1 MIQSMGLPAE
11 KHRCTVEE
19 YLHLERDAL
28 ERHEFHDG
36 EVLSMAGGAYFHSLI
51 NANVGGEVRNALR
64 GKPCRVLDSNLKVGI
79 ASTRSFVYPD
89 TTILC
94 GTPRFDPRDP
104 SGQTVSNPR
113 VVIEVLSPTT
123 EAYDRGEKF
132 NRYRELESFEEY
144 ILVSQSR
151 PSIETFYRQPDG
163 TWLFTPYSGLEAIAK
178 IRSVGVD
185 LLLSEVYGGVDFA
198 AAQSHD
204 TQTA

>member
-1 MIQSMGLPAE
+1 MVVLAE
-11 KHRCTVEE
+11 KCHCTLKE
-19 YLHLERDAL
+19 YLLLERGAL
-28 ERHEFHDG
+28 ERHEYRDG
-36 EVLSMAGGAYFHSLI
+36 EVRPIPAESYRHSLV
-51 NANVGGEVRNALR
+51 NANVTGLLANALR
-64 GKPCRVLDSNLKVGI
+64 GRTCRVLGSDLKICI
-79 ASTRSFVYPD
+79 ARSRNIVYADAMVIRKMPEFAA
-89 TTILC
+89 
-94 GTPRFDPRDP
+94 P
-104 SGQTVSNPR
+104 VSLREMIANPQ
-113 VVIEVLSPTT
+113 VIIEVLSATT